1 MDGNLGRLTPIAA
14 PMTDTA
20 RRQGWIVAAPGLRCY
35 HCGVGAALPTRAVN
49 LQQARAQHGDLVDR
63 FLPALMR
70 SDPLADDV
78 AHDFATLGRTQSRQL
93 LDVVLRDGIGAAPDA
108 PSSLRALFSQL
119 DHVPVWVDWPA
130 IGRGSDVLFRTGL
143 FGGTVLGAKSLVTGY
158 CSPGG
163 NKPLVFSGQ
172 LEHRKRIGYRLAETC
187 RFVADVC
194 ERGGMRR
201 FGPGFAT
208 TVRVRIMH
216 ATVRRLIAESGK
228 YDEQAWGVAINQ
240 HDMVGTTMLFSL
252 AFLEGVRAFGF
263 RFTAQEVDDFLHLWR
278 YNGWLIGVE
287 PELLPTNEAAAAR
300 ISDLIAMTQG
310 QPDDD
315 ARMLVRSFIESPS
328 YAAAE
333 DNPKAQALARR
344 HVALGFGF
352 TRSLLGDEM
361 ADALE
366 LPRTATRLVLPGIR
380 KVLSRVDRVGRHLP
394 GYDRQLA
401 RAGRR
406 YWQQTIELGLAGRLA
421 QFMPPA
427 QLDGLRVPG

>member
-1 MDGNLGRLTPIAA
+1 
-14 PMTDTA
+14 
-20 RRQGWIVAAPGLRCY
+20 
-35 HCGVGAALPTRAVN
+35 
-49 LQQARAQHGDLVDR
+49 
-63 FLPALMR
+63 MR

-78 AHDFATLGRTQSRQL
+78 AHDFATLGRTRSREL
-93 LDVVLRDGIGAAPDA
+93 LDVVLRDGIGAAPNA
-108 PSSLRALFSQL
+108 PASVRALFAQL
-119 DHVPVWVDWPA
+119 DHVPVWVDWRA

-216 ATVRRLIAESGK
+216 ATVRRLIAESGA
-228 YDEQAWGVAINQ
+228 YNEQAWGVAINQ

-252 AFLEGVRAFGF
+252 AFLDGVRAFGF
-263 RFTAQEVDDFLHLWR
+263 SFTPQEVDDFLHLWR

-287 PELLPTNEAAAAR
+287 PELLPTSEAAAAR
-300 ISDLIAMTQG
+300 ISDLIAITQG

-328 YAAAE
+328 YAVAE
-333 DNPKAQALARR
+333 NDPRAQATARR

-352 TRSLLGDEM
+352 ARALLGEDM
-361 ADALE
+361 ANALD
-366 LPRTATRLVLPGIR
+366 LPRTPARFALPGIHR
-380 KVLSRVDRVGRHLP
+380 ILSRVERVGRRLP
-394 GYDRQLA
+394 GYDKKLA
-401 RAGRR
+401 QAGRG
-406 YWQQTIELGLAGRLA
+406 YWQQTIELGLAGRMA

-427 QLDGLRVPG
+427 QLQGLP

>member
-1 MDGNLGRLTPIAA
+1 M
-14 PMTDTA
+14 
-20 RRQGWIVAAPGLRCY
+20 
-35 HCGVGAALPTRAVN
+35 GAALPTRAVN
-49 LQQARAQHGDLVDR
+49 LAQARERHGDLVDR
-63 FLPALMR
+63 FLPSLMR
-70 SDPLADDV
+70 SDPLADRV
-78 AHDFATLGRTQSRQL
+78 ARDFAAQGRTQSRRM
-93 LDVVLRDGIGAAPDA
+93 LDLVLREGISAAPDA
-108 PSSLRALFSQL
+108 PDSLRALFEQL
-119 DHVPVWVDWPA
+119 DHVPVWVDWDA
-130 IGRGSDVLFRTGL
+130 VDRASDVLFRTGL

-216 ATVRRLIAESGK
+216 ATVRHLLRESGQ
-228 YDEQAWGVAINQ
+228 YDEAAWGVAINQ

-263 RFTAQEVDDFLHLWR
+263 VFTPQEADDFLHLWR

-287 PELLPTNEAAAAR
+287 SELLPTSEASAVR
-300 ISDLIAMTQG
+300 LSDLIAMTQG

-315 ARMLVRSFIESPS
+315 ARMLVRSFIESPG
-328 YAAAE
+328 YTVP
-333 DNPKAQALARR
+333 DDDPKAQAVARR

-352 TRSLLGDEM
+352 TRSLLGEEM
-361 ADALE
+361 ADALD
-366 LPRTATRLVLPGIR
+366 LPRTPARLVMPGIR
-380 KVLSRVDRVGRHLP
+380 GVISRMERVGRRVP
-394 GYDRQLA
+394 GYDRKLA
-401 RAGRR
+401 AAGRR
-406 YWQQTIELGLAGRLA
+406 YWQQTIELGLAGRIA

-427 QLDGLRVPG
+427 RLEGLRLPG

>member
-1 MDGNLGRLTPIAA
+1 MAA
-14 PMTDTA
+14 C
-20 RRQGWIVAAPGLRCY
+20 QLRCY
-35 HCGVGAALPTRAVN
+35 HCGVGAALPNRAVN
-49 LQQARAQHGDLVDR
+49 LQQARERHGDLVDR

-70 SDPLADDV
+70 ADPLADDV
-78 AHDFATLGRTQSRQL
+78 AHDFASRGRTRSRHL
-93 LDVVLRDGIGAAPDA
+93 LDLALRDGIAATPDA
-108 PSSLRALFSQL
+108 PDSLRALFEQL
-119 DHVPVWVDWPA
+119 DHVPVWVDWTA
-130 IGRGSDVLFRTGL
+130 VDRASDVLFRTGL

-172 LEHRKRIGYRLAETC
+172 LEHKKRIGYRLAETC

-208 TVRVRIMH
+208 TVRVRVMH
-216 ATVRRLIAESGK
+216 ATVRHLIAESGQ
-228 YDEQAWGVAINQ
+228 YDEAAWGVAINQ

-263 RFTAQEVDDFLHLWR
+263 IFTPQEVDDFLHLWR

-287 PELLPTNEAAAAR
+287 PELLPTSEASAAR
-300 ISDLIAMTQG
+300 LSDLIAMTQG

-328 YAAAE
+328 YTVAE
-333 DNPKAQALARR
+333 DDPKAQATARR

-352 TRSLLGDEM
+352 ARSLLGEEM
-361 ADALE
+361 ADALH
-366 LPRTATRLVLPGIR
+366 LPRTPARFVLPGIHR
-380 KVLSRVDRVGRHLP
+380 VLSRVERVGRRVP
-394 GYDRQLA
+394 GYDRRLA
-401 RAGRR
+401 QAGRG
-406 YWQQTIELGLAGRLA
+406 YWQQTIELGLAGRMA
-421 QFMPPA
+421 SFMPPT
-427 QLDGLRVPG
+427 QLEGLR